1 MSRVLHRVGAG
12 GARERARE
20 VHKQAHR
27 TESVRETR
35 TAVKE
40 AGLFW
45 LDSALFWERRI
56 KYESRLDEGLDQ
68 LVGAATPGRD
78 GTSSLVSE

>member
-1 MSRVLHRVGAG
+1 MGVGRLSAEDVWG
-12 GARERARE
+12 DGRPLAF
-20 VHKQAHR
+20 
-27 TESVRETR
+27 SRETR

-40 AGLFW
+40 AGLFR